1 MRFLCLIRYVD
12 DPSRALPKAEGDA
25 LLQEHLEYDHALQKA
40 GKYVDS
46 GALAPG
52 REARAVKMRDGK
64 VLVTDGPFAETKEE
78 LGGYFIVEAESR
90 EEACALAGR
99 IPSAR
104 HGWVEV
110 RPFRDLYDDL
120 HPPARRPPSP
130 AAFPTPRFVDGPALP
145 LAGFGT
151 RYTPETMGRIPA
163 QWGHFGAQVG
173 QVPGAGPA
181 AYGLCHEWR
190 DGSMEYVCAAD
201 ATPGARL
208 PDGWRHIAL
217 PATRYAV
224 FAHEGH
230 VSDMT
235 RVASW
240 ILREWLPAS
249 GRRMLRGLAGGVEL
263 VEWYGPKFDPRV
275 GSGDIEFWL
284 PLEG

>member
-1 MRFLCLIRYVD
+1 
-12 DPSRALPKAEGDA
+12 
-25 LLQEHLEYDHALQKA
+25 
-40 GKYVDS
+40 
-46 GALAPG
+46 
-52 REARAVKMRDGK
+52 
-64 VLVTDGPFAETKEE
+64 
-78 LGGYFIVEAESR
+78 
-90 EEACALAGR
+90 
-99 IPSAR
+99 
-104 HGWVEV
+104 
-110 RPFRDLYDDL
+110 
-120 HPPARRPPSP
+120 
-130 AAFPTPRFVDGPALP
+130 
-145 LAGFGT
+145 
-151 RYTPETMGRIPA
+151 
-163 QWGHFGAQVG
+163 
-173 QVPGAGPA
+173 
-181 AYGLCHEWR
+181 
-190 DGSMEYVCAAD
+190 MEYVCAAD

-275 GSGDIEFWL
+275 GFGDIEFWL